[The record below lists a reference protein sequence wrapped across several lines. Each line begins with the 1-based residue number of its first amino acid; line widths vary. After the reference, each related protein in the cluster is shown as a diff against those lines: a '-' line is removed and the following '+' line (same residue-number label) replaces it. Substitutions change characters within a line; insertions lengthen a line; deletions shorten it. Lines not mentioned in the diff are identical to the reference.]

1 MDIPANLEARRR
13 ISFFATSLFT
23 DMPVAPNVRNMLSFR
38 LSSWFLPSAYVHDSF
53 PASLLA
59 KALSVCLLIFH
70 HLYLDQ
76 AFKFLCHLMIYVE
89 YLGGLRLALQHY

>member
-1 MDIPANLEARRR
+1 
-13 ISFFATSLFT
+13 
-23 DMPVAPNVRNMLSFR
+23 
-38 LSSWFLPSAYVHDSF
+38 
-53 PASLLA
+53 LA